1 MVFIK
6 DLSRLEYVWIDA
18 DGELRSKSK
27 TIRNEN
33 HRKLTLQDITVWN
46 FDGSS
51 TGQASGNNSEVYL
64 RPVKLYIDPFREESD
79 YLVLCDTWL
88 SDMRTPHPTNTRY
101 SADVISNKVAKI
113 HFY

>member
-1 MVFIK
+1 MGGPYGFENHGIWYLDWLQGCWSIVWCSSYLMVFIK

-33 HRKLTLQDITVWN
+33 HRTLTLQDVTVWN

-51 TGQASGNNSEVYL
+51 TDQAPGHSSECLLQPVRCYNDGSNTVY
-64 RPVKLYIDPFREESD
+64 
-79 YLVLCDTWL
+79 VLCDC
-88 SDMRTPHPTNTRY
+88 
-101 SADVISNKVAKI
+101 I
-113 HFY
+113 